1 MVPIR
6 SISALIAAFHDASR
20 SCPVTAECRSLC
32 KRCRRPQLCS
42 KKTSQV
48 QKFFFAIGAGERDF
62 ALEGGLPSSAERFIR
77 GVVLLRNPIPARRAG
92 TTLVA
97 NGNSDDEKAQ
107 RRARNLKL
115 LALRHSTLEGLAP
128 DRYIYDSATSLSNH
142 PSRTDDADSE
152 RTLPTDLG
160 CFGFSFGKESSRS
173 VFCRPSGERNV

>member
-42 KKTSQV
+42 KKT
-48 QKFFFAIGAGERDF
+48 KFFFANGSSQESERKPWKVY
-62 ALEGGLPSSAERFIR
+62 GLPSSAERFIR
-77 GVVLLRNPIPARRAG
+77 GVVLLRNPIPARQAG

-128 DRYIYDSATSLSNH
+128 DRYIYYSATSLSNQ

-173 VFCRPSGERNV
+173 VFCFFLG